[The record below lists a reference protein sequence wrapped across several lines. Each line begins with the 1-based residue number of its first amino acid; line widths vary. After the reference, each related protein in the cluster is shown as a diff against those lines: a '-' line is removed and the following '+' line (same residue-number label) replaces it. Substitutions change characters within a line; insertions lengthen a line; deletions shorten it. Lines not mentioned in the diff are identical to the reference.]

1 MSQIV
6 VMAPQ
11 EVEALISR
19 TIDSALSA
27 FQATPRGKELLTGP
41 EVEAEYGIKA
51 RNLEGW
57 RARGMGPAYTSIGR
71 RVYYKRGD
79 IEAFIESGSVRTS
92 GRAD

>member
-11 EVEALISR
+11 EVEALITRS
-19 TIDSALSA
+19 IDRALST
-27 FQATPRGKELLTGP
+27 FQAAPKSKELLTGS
-41 EVEAEYGIKA
+41 EVEEEYGIKA

-57 RARGMGPAYTSIGR
+57 RARGMGPVYTTIGR